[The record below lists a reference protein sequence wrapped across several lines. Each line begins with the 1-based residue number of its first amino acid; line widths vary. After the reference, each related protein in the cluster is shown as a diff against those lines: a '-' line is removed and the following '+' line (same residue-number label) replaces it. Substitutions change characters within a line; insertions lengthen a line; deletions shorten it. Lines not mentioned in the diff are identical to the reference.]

1 MEEVIDITPISF
13 DQDFPLRSSNFG
25 DGVEL
30 LMNDKKKDVSIEM
43 TDLNDLEQELNNLS
57 NSSSMPSS
65 VPSFEQKEEPKN
77 VSFENLGEATS
88 NTAPAQKTWDGFQKF
103 NEIPTQP
110 NVQPTSNM
118 SKEDLLREKLKYLRK
133 LENLEKKGV
142 ELTKKYTM
150 DSSLQEMIGE
160 YEMII
165 EEKNKQNS
173 VKFQGNM
180 MMAIINGIEFLNNKF
195 DPFDIKLDGWGEQI
209 NENINDYD
217 EVFSELHEKYK
228 TKTSIAPELKLLFQ
242 LGGSALMVHMTNTMF
257 KSSMPGID
265 DIFKQNPDLMKH
277 FQNAAVNSMGNT
289 NPGFSGFM
297 NNVMG
302 NNSHAPPP
310 PQPSQSFNPPPFFND
325 GIKIEENYQD
335 SFIQHEKAQKSSR
348 QQRPD
353 MKGPTSDLDDILSG
367 LKTKTINIQQND
379 ENMTVNNSSTISISD
394 LKDLQTEG
402 NLPKRAKKTKS
413 NKNTISLSL

>member
-1 MEEVIDITPISF
+1 
-13 DQDFPLRSSNFG
+13 
-25 DGVEL
+25 
-30 LMNDKKKDVSIEM
+30 
-43 TDLNDLEQELNNLS
+43 
-57 NSSSMPSS
+57 
-65 VPSFEQKEEPKN
+65 
-77 VSFENLGEATS
+77 
-88 NTAPAQKTWDGFQKF
+88 
-103 NEIPTQP
+103 
-110 NVQPTSNM
+110 
-118 SKEDLLREKLKYLRK
+118 
-133 LENLEKKGV
+133 
-142 ELTKKYTM
+142 
-150 DSSLQEMIGE
+150 
-160 YEMII
+160 
-165 EEKNKQNS
+165 
-173 VKFQGNM
+173 
-180 MMAIINGIEFLNNKF
+180 
-195 DPFDIKLDGWGEQI
+195 
-209 NENINDYD
+209 
-217 EVFSELHEKYK
+217 
-228 TKTSIAPELKLLFQ
+228 
-242 LGGSALMVHMTNTMF
+242 
-257 KSSMPGID
+257 
-265 DIFKQNPDLMKH
+265 
-277 FQNAAVNSMGNT
+277 
-289 NPGFSGFM
+289 M